1 MKTKRSLGAWW
12 LALIT
17 VGAFLYLPI
26 VVLIV
31 MSFNA
36 SKSPFNWGGFSFR
49 WYVELAGN
57 ADLMSAAFTSLYVGV
72 GAMLIATPLGTL
84 LAIGLTRYSRSRA
97 MEGVAMAPA
106 LAPELL
112 LGLGLLSL
120 YSMLDIERSAMTILL
135 AHAAFGI
142 AFVVAIVRARLAGT
156 DPSLEEAARDL
167 GTTEFGAFWR
177 VTLPLIAPAVVAGA
191 LLVFTLS
198 LDEFVIAY
206 FTAGPT
212 TATLPM
218 AIYSQVRLGV
228 SPEINAL
235 STILV
240 VLSVIA
246 VLITARIMRRSET
259 RP

>member
-1 MKTKRSLGAWW
+1 MVKRGLGAWW
-12 LALIT
+12 LVLII
-17 VGAFLYLPI
+17 VGSFLYLPI
-26 VVLIV
+26 VVLIA

-36 SKSPFNWGGFSFR
+36 SRSPFNWGGFSFR
-49 WYVELAGN
+49 WYGELLAN
-57 ADLMSAAFTSLYVGV
+57 ADLMSAAATSLYVGV

-97 MEGVAMAPA
+97 LEGVALAPA

-112 LGLGLLSL
+112 LGLGLLSIYTL
-120 YSMLDIERSAMTILL
+120 AGVPRSATTILL

-142 AFVVAIVRARLAGT
+142 AFVVAIVRTRLAGT
-156 DPSLEEAARDL
+156 DPAIEEAARDL
-167 GTTEFGAFWR
+167 GATEFGALWR
-177 VTLPLIAPAVVAGA
+177 VTLPAIAPAVVAGA

-198 LDEFVIAY
+198 FDEYVIAY

-218 AIYSQVRLGV
+218 AIYSMIRFGV
-228 SPEINAL
+228 SPEVNAL
-235 STILV
+235 STFLV

-246 VLITARIMRRSET
+246 VLIAARIFRGSEN
-259 RP
+259 RA

>member
-1 MKTKRSLGAWW
+1 MRPSRGLGPWW
-12 LALIT
+12 LALIF

-31 MSFNA
+31 MSFNE
-36 SKSPFNWGGFSFR
+36 SKSPLNWGGFSFR
-49 WYVELAGN
+49 WYVDLFGN
-57 ADLMSAAFTSLYVGV
+57 VDLMSAALTSLYVGV

-84 LAIGLTRYSRSRA
+84 LAIGLTRYSRSRL

-106 LAPELL
+106 LAPDLL
-112 LGLGLLSL
+112 LGIGLLSI
-120 YSMLDIERSAMTILL
+120 YSVLDINRSATTILF

-142 AFVVAIVRARLAGT
+142 AFVVAIVRARLAGS
-156 DPSLEEAARDL
+156 DPALEEAARDL
-167 GTTEFGAFWR
+167 GATEFGALWR

-198 LDEFVIAY
+198 LDEYVIAY

-218 AIYSQVRLGV
+218 AIYSQIRFGV
-228 SPEINAL
+228 SPELNAL
-235 STILV
+235 ATILV
-240 VLSVIA
+240 LVSVIA
-246 VLITARIMRRSET
+246 VVITARIFRRSET
-259 RP
+259 RT